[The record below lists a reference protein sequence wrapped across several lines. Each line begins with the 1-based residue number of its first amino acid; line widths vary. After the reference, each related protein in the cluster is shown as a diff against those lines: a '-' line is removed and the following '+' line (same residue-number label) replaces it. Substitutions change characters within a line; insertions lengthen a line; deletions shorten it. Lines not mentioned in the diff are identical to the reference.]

1 MAFASQP
8 AAAPKRARRWTRWLK
23 RIALAAVV
31 LLAAFIFG
39 FAPWYLGGMVTT
51 KRFSYNDRENNG
63 LTPASFSLPF
73 EDVKFNGPDG
83 TPLEG
88 WWVPAPDAQGTVVLA
103 HGLNRSRIEMVKK
116 VPFLHAQGWNALLF
130 DMRNHGTS
138 GGTARTFGWLE
149 KDDLHAATAWA
160 RARSAGPVVL
170 WGVSAGGAA
179 STLAAAEDASV
190 AGLVC
195 DSSYR
200 SLRDTVRHH
209 IGLAREWRAWMR
221 VVPAWPVTSE
231 VLFWI
236 GRAGRFDPDAGRR
249 RGRRG
254 APARPARAVRLQ
266 LRRPAHAAAD
276 RARPL
281 EGGGRS
287 RARAGGAGQQPWR
300 RLARR
305 HGRLRDGREDR
316 AAGSRSGAPAPRP
329 GARAERRVASTP
341 ERSQP

>member
-1 MAFASQP
+1 MASAHQP
-8 AAAPKRARRWTRWLK
+8 AAAPKRGRRWTRWLK
-23 RIALAAVV
+23 RTGLTLAV
-31 LLAAFIFG
+31 LLAAFVFG
-39 FAPWYLGGMVTT
+39 FAPWYLGTLVTT
-51 KRFSYNDRENNG
+51 RRFAYNDRENNG

-88 WWVPAPDAQGTVVLA
+88 WWVPAADAKGTVILA

-130 DMRNHGTS
+130 DMRNHGAS

-149 KDDLHAATAWA
+149 KDDLHAASAWA

-179 STLAAAEDASV
+179 SALAAAEDAAV

-221 VVPAWPVTSE
+221 VVPTWPVTSE

-236 GRAGRFDPDAGRR
+236 GRAGRFDPERVDVQAAAARL
-249 RGRRG
+249 RGRPTLFVCNSGDRRMPQQIAFDLSQAAGDRSHVLVVPGNSHGG
-254 APARPARAVRLQ
+254 AWRDGTAAYETAVAALLQ
-266 LRRPAHAAAD
+266 EASAD
-276 RARPL
+276 NRTA
-281 EGGGRS
+281 
-287 RARAGGAGQQPWR
+287 AGGP
-300 RLARR
+300 
-305 HGRLRDGREDR
+305 
-316 AAGSRSGAPAPRP
+316 
-329 GARAERRVASTP
+329 AERRVASSP

>member
-1 MAFASQP
+1 MAFAPQP

-23 RIALAAVV
+23 RIAVGLVV
-31 LLAAFIFG
+31 LLIAFVFG
-39 FAPWYLGGMVTT
+39 FAPWWLGTLVT
-51 KRFSYNDRENNG
+51 KRRFVYNDRENGG

-73 EDVKFNGPDG
+73 DDAKFNGPDG

-88 WWVPAPDAQGTVVLA
+88 WWVPVADAKGTVVLA

-116 VPFLHAQGWNALLF
+116 LPFLQAQGWNALLF

-149 KDDLHAATAWA
+149 KGDLHAATAWV
-160 RARSAGPVVL
+160 RAKSAGPVVL

-221 VVPAWPVTSE
+221 IVPSWPVTSE

-236 GRAGRFDPDAGRR
+236 GRAGHFDPELVD
-249 RGRRG
+249 
-254 APARPARAVRLQ
+254 VE
-266 LRRPAHAAAD
+266 AAA
-276 RARPL
+276 
-281 EGGGRS
+281 
-287 RARAGGAGQQPWR
+287 
-300 RLARR
+300 
-305 HGRLRDGREDR
+305 GRLRGRPALFVCNSGDR
-316 AAGSRSGAPAPRP
+316 RMPQQIAFDLSKAAGDHAHVLVVPGNSHGGAWRDGTAAYESAVKVVLQEAAESTRTASGGQSEP
-329 GARAERRVASTP
+329 RVASTP

>member
-1 MAFASQP
+1 MASAHQP
-8 AAAPKRARRWTRWLK
+8 AAAPKRARRWTRWVK
-23 RIALAAVV
+23 RVAVTLAAVLV
-31 LLAAFIFG
+31 LFVFG
-39 FAPWYLGGMVTT
+39 FAPWWLGTLVTT
-51 KRFSYNDRENNG
+51 KRFAYNDRENSG
-63 LTPASFSLPF
+63 LTPASFSLAF
-73 EDVKFNGPDG
+73 EDVKFSGPDG

-88 WWVPAPDAQGTVVLA
+88 WWVPVPGAKGTVVLA

-138 GGTARTFGWLE
+138 GGTARTFGFLE
-149 KDDLHAATAWA
+149 KGDLHAATAFA

-170 WGVSAGGAA
+170 WGVSAGAAA
-179 STLAAAEDASV
+179 STLAAAEDATV

-236 GRAGRFDPDAGRR
+236 GRAGHFDADQVDVEGAAAHL
-249 RGRRG
+249 RGRPSLFVCNSG
-254 APARPARAVRLQ
+254 D
-266 LRRPAHAAAD
+266 RRMP
-276 RARPL
+276 
-281 EGGGRS
+281 
-287 RARAGGAGQQPWR
+287 QQIAFD
-300 RLARR
+300 LA
-305 HGRLRDGREDR
+305 R
-316 AAGSRSGAPAPRP
+316 AAGDRAHVLVVPGNSHGGAWRDGTAAYETAVKTVLEQAA
-329 GARAERRVASTP
+329 GGTETADGGQDERRVASTP

>member
-23 RIALAAVV
+23 RIAVTAVV
-31 LLAAFIFG
+31 LLIAFVFG
-39 FAPWYLGGMVTT
+39 FAPWWLGTLVT
-51 KRFSYNDRENNG
+51 KRRFAYNDRENNG

-73 EDVKFNGPDG
+73 EDAKFNGPDG
-83 TPLEG
+83 TPLDG
-88 WWVPAPDAQGTVVLA
+88 WWVPVENAQGTVVLA

-116 VPFLHAQGWNALLF
+116 LPFLHAQGWNALLF
-130 DMRNHGTS
+130 DMRNHGAS

-149 KDDLHAATAWA
+149 KGDLHAATAWV
-160 RARSAGPVVL
+160 RAKSAGPVVL
-170 WGVSAGGAA
+170 WGVS
-179 STLAAAEDASV
+179 EDASV

-221 VVPAWPVTSE
+221 IVPAWPVTSE

-236 GRAGRFDPDAGRR
+236 GRAGRFDPELVD
-249 RGRRG
+249 
-254 APARPARAVRLQ
+254 VE
-266 LRRPAHAAAD
+266 AAA
-276 RARPL
+276 
-281 EGGGRS
+281 
-287 RARAGGAGQQPWR
+287 
-300 RLARR
+300 
-305 HGRLRDGREDR
+305 GRLRGRPALFVCNSGDRRMPQQIAFDLSKAAGDR
-316 AAGSRSGAPAPRP
+316 AHVLVVPGNSHGGAWRDGTAAYETAVKIVLQQAAESTRTASGGQSEP
-329 GARAERRVASTP
+329 RVASTP

>member
-1 MAFASQP
+1 MASASQP
-8 AAAPKRARRWTRWLK
+8 AAATQRGRRWTRWLK
-23 RIALAAVV
+23 RAAVTLVV
-31 LLAAFIFG
+31 LLAAFVFG
-39 FAPWYLGGMVTT
+39 FAPWWLGTLVT
-51 KRFSYNDRENNG
+51 KRRFAYNDRENKG

-73 EDVKFNGPDG
+73 EDVKFSGPDG

-88 WWVPAPDAQGTVVLA
+88 WWVPAADAKGTVILA

-116 VPFLHAQGWNALLF
+116 LPFLQTQGWNALLF

-160 RARSAGPVVL
+160 RAKSAGPVVL

-179 STLAAAEDASV
+179 STLAAAEDATV

-221 VVPAWPVTSE
+221 IIPAWPVTSE
-231 VLFWI
+231 VMFWI
-236 GRAGRFDPDAGRR
+236 GRAGRFDPDRVDVQA
-249 RGRRG
+249 
-254 APARPARAVRLQ
+254 AASRLQ
-266 LRRPAHAAAD
+266 GRPTLFVCNSGDRRMPQQIAFDLSKAAGDRSQVLVVPGNSHGGAWRDGTAAYETAVASLLQQASAD
-276 RARPL
+276 NRTA
-281 EGGGRS
+281 
-287 RARAGGAGQQPWR
+287 AGGPT
-300 RLARR
+300 
-305 HGRLRDGREDR
+305 
-316 AAGSRSGAPAPRP
+316 
-329 GARAERRVASTP
+329 ERRVASSP